1 MSTKETTVKRIELES
16 ISREKVVNSVN
27 IVIVDNYPDKFPT
40 FVLTGKMALCRRAFR
55 PTSAPPIIYINQGL
69 IAIDFFLDHPMGQ
82 KQD

>member
-55 PTSAPPIIYINQGL
+55 PTSAPPSKFKKPLYMGL
-69 IAIDFFLDHPMGQ
+69 FSLPLLRSLF
-82 KQD
+82 